1 MIKRELLSRS
11 RPGLRFL
18 SILVIAVPGC
28 LWGQGSTGA
37 DARQAACEK
46 AKAGLKA
53 GARADEVRH
62 AIVESQVCP
71 DLALTSLVEMWDRP
85 PADSVALRL
94 LGEVSGL
101 TSDRGL
107 FVKVSQVAASTE
119 KSTEVRLAA
128 FRALA
133 AYAVPGM
140 VLLYRE
146 LDKPGRHGSAYV
158 WMGVGSH
165 RVQNRGPVPLTAADR
180 NQALDVLTL
189 IGRTD
194 GNVLVKAIAEQ
205 LAKRLSPAS

>member
-1 MIKRELLSRS
+1 MIKRQLLSRS

-62 AIVESQVCP
+62 AIVESQICP

-94 LGEVSGL
+94 LGEVSGG
-101 TSDRGL
+101 TSDRDL
-107 FVKVSQVAASTE
+107 FAKISQVAASTGTT
-119 KSTEVRLAA
+119 TEVRLAA

-133 AYAVPGM
+133 AYAVPGTT
-140 VLLYRE
+140 LLYRE
-146 LDKPGRHGSAYV
+146 LDKPGLHGSAYV
-158 WMGVGSH
+158 WTGASTERGE
-165 RVQNRGPVPLTAADR
+165 NRGRVPLTAADR
-180 NQALDVLTL
+180 RQALDVLAE

-205 LAKRLSPAS
+205 LAKRLSSAS